1 MFILIKMQ
9 YSDGSSVVELRLKRG
24 DVDVSTKD
32 IFVDA
37 TDNSLVI
44 KVQHSGFLQTLI
56 NTSCLYER
64 IKPGETIWYMHYA
77 L

>member
-1 MFILIKMQ
+1 MQ
-9 YSDGSSVVELRLKRG
+9 FSDGSSEVELRLKLG
-24 DVDVSTKD
+24 DEDVSSKD

-37 TDNSLVI
+37 NDNSLVI
-44 KVQHSGFLQTLI
+44 QVQHSGFLQTLI
-56 NTSCLYER
+56 NTSCLYES